1 MELHAIFIFTLEY
14 DILNDIIHIKYSEN
28 KEGIQVS
35 LTLVFATFL
44 DSKSVMN

>member
-1 MELHAIFIFTLEY
+1 MMSDYT
-14 DILNDIIHIKYSEN
+14 DIIHIKYSEN